1 MTSLKQITANRKNS
15 KKSTGPVTD
24 IGKAKISIN
33 AIKHGLYAEHHIAV
47 GEDIIHFKN
56 YVDMMLETYEIFDAI
71 SALMVKKIIELGWRL
86 NRFSIIETGIL
97 NMEMH
102 GYDRDINKPLISS
115 IKHKSFTTTI
125 KNKMDK
131 TSELM
136 AAAFVKDCSG
146 GDRLMKLNT
155 MEGRLLSRLTTLI
168 NQYLHYKNSKG
179 KEIE

>member
-1 MTSLKQITANRKNS
+1 M
-15 KKSTGPVTD
+15 
-24 IGKAKISIN
+24 GKAKVSLN
-33 AIKHGLYAEHHIAV
+33 AVKHGLYAEHHIAV

-71 SALMVKKIIELGWRL
+71 SALMVKKIIEIGWRL

-102 GYDRDINKPLISS
+102 GYDRDINKPIISS

-146 GDRLMKLNT
+146 GGPVDEIKYD
-155 MEGRLLSRLTTLI
+155 G
-168 NQYLHYKNSKG
+168 G
-179 KEIE
+179 KIVK

>member
-1 MTSLKQITANRKNS
+1 M
-15 KKSTGPVTD
+15 
-24 IGKAKISIN
+24 N

-47 GEDIIHFKN
+47 GEDIVQFKD
-56 YVDMMLETYEIFDAI
+56 YVDMMLETYVIFDAI
-71 SALMVKKIIELGWRL
+71 SAVKVKKIIEIGWKL
-86 NRFSIIETGIL
+86 NRYSIIETGIL

-102 GYDRDINKPLISS
+102 GYDRDMSKSLISS
-115 IKHKSFTTTI
+115 IKDKSFSKTI

-136 AAAFVKDCSG
+136 AAAFIKDCNG

>member
-1 MTSLKQITANRKNS
+1 MASLKQINANRKNS
-15 KKSTGPVTD
+15 KKSTGPVTN
-24 IGKAKISIN
+24 IGKAKVSLN

-47 GEDIIHFKN
+47 GEDMVHFKN
-56 YVDMMLETYEIFDAI
+56 YVDMMLETYVIFDAI
-71 SALMVKKIIELGWRL
+71 SALMVKKIIEIGWRL

-102 GYDRDINKPLISS
+102 GYDRDISKPLIAS
-115 IKHKSFTTTI
+115 IKHKSFSKTI

-136 AAAFVKDCSG
+136 ATAFVKDCNG

-168 NQYLHYKNSKG
+168 NQYLHYRNSKG